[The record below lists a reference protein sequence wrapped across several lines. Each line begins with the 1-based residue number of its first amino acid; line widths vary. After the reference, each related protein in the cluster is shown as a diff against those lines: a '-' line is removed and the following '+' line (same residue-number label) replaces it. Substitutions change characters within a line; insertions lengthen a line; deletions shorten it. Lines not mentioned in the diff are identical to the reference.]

1 VHEFSRKVKRR
12 EAVDQ
17 SAEKTHFSQIDADNA
32 NQRDK
37 LVPASKAL
45 AESVNRLDHP
55 EVL

>member
-1 VHEFSRKVKRR
+1 MHEFSRKVKRR